1 MMGRSIGFQ
10 NDKKQEIARYIDDN
24 GRMWESDKKQVRY
37 DPENPEVSVPK
48 YSEGFIEKKK

>member
-1 MMGRSIGFQ
+1 MGRSIGFQ